1 MSIGECI
8 KEKRVAFGY
17 SQERLAKIIGIG
29 QPMMAQI
36 ERGSKVPNML
46 LGKSIAEALEC
57 KIEDLY
63 GEKRDV

>member
-8 KEKRVAFGY
+8 KEKRIAFGY
-17 SQERLAKIIGIG
+17 SQAGLAMQVGIG

-36 ERGSKVPNML
+36 ERGTKIPNML

-57 KIEDLY
+57 KVEELY
-63 GEKRDV
+63 GKE